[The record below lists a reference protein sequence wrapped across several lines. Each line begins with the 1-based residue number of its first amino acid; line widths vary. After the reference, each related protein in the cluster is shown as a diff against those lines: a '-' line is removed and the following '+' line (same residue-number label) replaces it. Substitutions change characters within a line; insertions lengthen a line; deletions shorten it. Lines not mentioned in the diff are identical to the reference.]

1 MDAWDADRF
10 ARLAA
15 DMHDERTVEGTLD
28 SVLSGACEA
37 LGCDYVGVLFVHGPG
52 SVETAA
58 VSDPLVGAF
67 DRLQME
73 LGEGPD
79 LRALEDHDPVLVR
92 NVREDTRWPR
102 WSAAVAETGIRSML
116 AVPLVTELM
125 TVGTLNF
132 YDRRPGRFDDD
143 SRTRAGVFARH
154 ATVAIAGARNV
165 ANLWAAVDVRRTVGQ
180 AQGILMQRYR
190 LSEQQAMDVLMRYT
204 QETGTRLA
212 DVAAN
217 VVASLAMPRGG

>member
-1 MDAWDADRF
+1 MDAWDAERF

-28 SVLSGACEA
+28 SVLTGAREA
-37 LGCDYVGVLFVHGPG
+37 LGCDYAAVLFVHGPG
-52 SVETAA
+52 RVETAA
-58 VSDPLVGAF
+58 ASDPLVGTF
-67 DRLQME
+67 DRLQTQ

-79 LRALEDHDPVLVR
+79 LRALENLDPVLVPDTR
-92 NVREDTRWPR
+92 DDTRWPR
-102 WSAAVAETGIRSML
+102 WSAAVADAGIRSML

-125 TVGTLNF
+125 TVGTLNY
-132 YDRRPGRFDDD
+132 YDRRPGHFDHD
-143 SRTRAGVFARH
+143 SLSRAGVFARH

-190 LSEQQAMDVLMRYT
+190 LSELQAMDVLMRYT
-204 QETGTRLA
+204 QETETRLA
-212 DVAAN
+212 DVAAT
-217 VVASLAMPRGG
+217 VVASLDMPRHG